1 MLKFSKVVTT
11 TVLGVSFL
19 FACSNQET
27 TEAPSSQESTD
38 STINDDTQVEGS
50 SEGLTSKRNSSSDDE
65 DTEEDSSPDLSEG
78 TTEDQLDLRIGDTGK
93 IEINLNVIEVTL
105 NDVSLEEEIDGEMP
119 ERDYFFVADITLK
132 NLADEK
138 ADIAEALDVLE
149 IASSLDGSGGSDY
162 SHYYDAIEPMEGEL
176 ESGQEIRGQLLFEE
190 DDFEEYF
197 IRVSLGLVAAEGAK
211 NQAIWTFT
219 KEEAE

>member
-1 MLKFSKVVTT
+1 MKSTKSVCG
-11 TVLGVSFL
+11 VLLVSFSIL
-19 FACSNQET
+19 VACGDNNDQSLDGNVDN
-27 TEAPSSQESTD
+27 D
-38 STINDDTQVEGS
+38 SEIDDTQVEGS
-50 SEGLTSKRNSSSDDE
+50 SEGLTSKRNSSSDDV
-65 DTEEDSSPDLSEG
+65 DTEEDLNPDLSEG
-78 TTEDQLDLRIGDTGK
+78 ETEDQLDLRIGDTGK
-93 IEINLNVIEVTL
+93 IETNLNVIEVTL
-105 NDVSLEEEIDGEMP
+105 NDVSLEEEINGEMP
-119 ERDYFFVADITLK
+119 ERDYFYVADITLK

-162 SHYYDAIEPMEGEL
+162 SHYYNAIEPMEGEL

-211 NQAIWTFT
+211 NQAIWTFM
-219 KEEAE
+219 KDEAE

>member
-1 MLKFSKVVTT
+1 MLKLLKVTA
-11 TVLGVSFL
+11 TVLGISFL

-27 TEAPSSQESTD
+27 TEAPSTQERSD
-38 STINDDTQVEGS
+38 STVNEDTQVEGS
-50 SEGLTSKRNSSSDDE
+50 SEGLTSKRDSSSDDE
-65 DTEEDSSPDLSEG
+65 GTEEDSSPDLSEG

-93 IEINLNVIEVTL
+93 IETNLNVIEITL
-105 NDVSLEEEIDGEMP
+105 NDVSLEEEINGEMP